1 MGDVAWY
8 EACFAGTGGGGAS
21 LNGSAGVGM
30 DASTGRTGRERFVRT
45 LISSDGEE
53 TEYEIEVTREI
64 GSLDATE

>member
-1 MGDVAWY
+1 
-8 EACFAGTGGGGAS
+8 
-21 LNGSAGVGM
+21 M
-30 DASTGRTGRERFVRT
+30 DASTGRAGRERFVRT

>member
-1 MGDVAWY
+1 
-8 EACFAGTGGGGAS
+8 
-21 LNGSAGVGM
+21 M